1 MNHNSKNYSLHPV
14 LFLVK
19 TFINKLMQQPD
30 IYPIRHYKKTD
41 RFKKGRSAR
50 MG

>member
-1 MNHNSKNYSLHPV
+1 MNNIQGNYSQHPI

-19 TFINKLMQQPD
+19 TFLNKLMQQPD

-41 RFKKGRSAR
+41 RFKKGRSPR

>member
-1 MNHNSKNYSLHPV
+1 MNNVTSNYSQHPI

-19 TFINKLMQQPD
+19 NLLSKLMQQPD

-41 RFKKGRSAR
+41 RMRKGRSSR